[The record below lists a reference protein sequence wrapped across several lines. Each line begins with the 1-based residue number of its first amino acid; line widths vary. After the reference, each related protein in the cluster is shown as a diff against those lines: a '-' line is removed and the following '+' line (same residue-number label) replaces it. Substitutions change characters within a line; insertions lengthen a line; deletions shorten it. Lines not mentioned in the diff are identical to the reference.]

1 MSEKEWFINWF
12 DSEYYH
18 LLYSNRNEEEAEQ
31 FIARLAA
38 GLNLVPKTKILD
50 VACGKGRH
58 SKTLARLGFDVHGID
73 LSVNSINTA
82 KQYEHNTLHFDVW
95 DMRQTYR
102 DSYFDVA
109 MNLFSSFGYL
119 PTDEDN
125 LIALK
130 AIASNLKPNGKLVL
144 DYLNVEAIIKEMK
157 PREII
162 QRGEIQ
168 FHIRKKIENGFI
180 KKTIEF
186 IDENGTAHEYT
197 EQLRIIKPET
207 FSVLFQSSGL
217 QIDKV
222 FGSYTLEDFSSGKS
236 LRQII
241 VATKI

>member
-1 MSEKEWFINWF
+1 MFEKEWFINWF

-18 LLYSNRNEEEAEQ
+18 LLYNNRNQEEAEN
-31 FIARLAA
+31 FIAQLIA
-38 GLNLVPKTKILD
+38 NLSLPPKTKVLD

-58 SKTLARLGFDVHGID
+58 SKTLAGLGFDVSGID
-73 LSVNSINTA
+73 LSANSISAA
-82 KQYEHNTLHFDVW
+82 KKFETDTLHFDVW

-102 DSYFDVA
+102 ESYFDVA

-125 LIALK
+125 FIALK
-130 AIASNLKPNGKLVL
+130 AIASNLKPSGKLVL
-144 DYLNVEAIIKEMK
+144 DYLNAEAIIKEMK

-168 FHIRKKIENGFI
+168 FHIQKKVEQGFI

-186 IDENGTAHEYT
+186 IDEKGTAHEYT

-207 FSVLFQSSGL
+207 FAGLFQSTGL
-217 QIDKV
+217 KIDKV
-222 FGSYTLEDFSSGKS
+222 FGSYALEDFSSGKS
-236 LRQII
+236 LRQIM